1 MWGLITIRGG
11 YLGDY
16 LNDTLTDALTDGKEM
31 AQGRYKAKQ
40 SSSGAEIRD
49 ILRFA

>member
-1 MWGLITIRGG
+1 MWGLITISGG

-16 LNDTLTDALTDGKEM
+16 LKDALTDTLTGGKKM
-31 AQGRYKAKQ
+31 AQGRRKAKR
-40 SSSGAEIRD
+40 SRSGADIRD